1 MGAGRLGVRPG
12 AFAGEVTQEG
22 RLLEFGAGVAALEHD
37 RESLQL
43 DELLLLG
50 LIDAVPP
57 DGSAMLLRR
66 CLFPPTIEQ
75 DKE

>member
-1 MGAGRLGVRPG
+1 
-12 AFAGEVTQEG
+12 VTQEG
-22 RLLEFGAGVAALEHD
+22 RLLEFGTGVAALEHD
-37 RESLQL
+37 RESLQF

-50 LIDAVPP
+50 LIDAVSP
-57 DGSAMLLRR
+57 DGSVMLLRR